1 MSKFSLHNTVNRSA
15 VNKSKIATYSCLK
28 LSLLQS
34 EYLTFF
40 FSKKGEICQIY
51 LPPPPHLFHLYW
63 LLPPHTLH
71 LFTSHLWDI
80 NSHHQLQVC
89 AKYPL
94 CFLFYYFLIP
104 DNLDLPTTH
113 QIIRL
118 GPRSCPGCF
127 MACLTNTHGEWNLR
141 SRSPFCKI
149 ILLEPGLAL
158 DALWHAL
165 PMGNGTWDLGVLSVK
180 LSSWN

>member
-104 DNLDLPTTH
+104 DNLDLFFYTPNYPSWTKVLPWMLYGMPY
-113 QIIRL
+113 QYPW
-118 GPRSCPGCF
+118 G
-127 MACLTNTHGEWNLR
+127 M
-141 SRSPFCKI
+141 
-149 ILLEPGLAL
+149 EPEI
-158 DALWHAL
+158 
-165 PMGNGTWDLGVLSVK
+165 
-180 LSSWN
+180 

>member
-40 FSKKGEICQIY
+40 LAKKKKFAKIIY
-51 LPPPPHLFHLYW
+51 LPPPTFFIYIDFYLHIHYTFL
-63 LLPPHTLH
+63 PHTCEILIHIISYKSVPNALFVFYFIIFWSPITWTFLLH
-71 LFTSHLWDI
+71 TKLS
-80 NSHHQLQVC
+80 V
-89 AKYPL
+89 
-94 CFLFYYFLIP
+94 
-104 DNLDLPTTH
+104 LD
-113 QIIRL
+113 Q
-118 GPRSCPGCF
+118 GP
-127 MACLTNTHGEWNLR
+127 
-141 SRSPFCKI
+141 
-149 ILLEPGLAL
+149 AL

-165 PMGNGTWDLGVLSVK
+165 PIPMGNWTWDLGVLSVK

>member
-51 LPPPPHLFHLYW
+51 LPPPPTFFIYIDFYLHIHYTFL
-63 LLPPHTLH
+63 PHTCEILIH
-71 LFTSHLWDI
+71 IISYKSVPNTLF
-80 NSHHQLQVC
+80 V
-89 AKYPL
+89 
-94 CFLFYYFLIP
+94 FYFIIFWSP
-104 DNLDLPTTH
+104 ITWTFSSTH

-127 MACLTNTHGEWNLR
+127 MACPTHGEWNLR
-141 SRSPFCKI
+141 SRSP
-149 ILLEPGLAL
+149 IL
-158 DALWHAL
+158 
-165 PMGNGTWDLGVLSVK
+165 K